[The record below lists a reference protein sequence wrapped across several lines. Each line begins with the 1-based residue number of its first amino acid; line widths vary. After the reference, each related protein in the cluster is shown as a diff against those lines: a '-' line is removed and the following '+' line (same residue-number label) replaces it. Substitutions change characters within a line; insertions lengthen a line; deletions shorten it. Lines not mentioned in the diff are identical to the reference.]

1 MKVKL
6 VGRSRAKRALYAAA
20 KAAVQVSRSAWV
32 TVPLGVILAQ
42 NTLMD
47 DATPELPWM
56 ATRTVPAGPIRWATG
71 QPRWVTRRPASS
83 SGSRNADPRTRVS
96 RGRLQTSRRTRGDP
110 DSARVREGAD
120 CTP

>member
-83 SGSRNADPRTRVS
+83 PGSRNAAHPSEPRTPPDVPS
-96 RGRLQTSRRTRGDP
+96 DP
-110 DSARVREGAD
+110 GGS
-120 CTP
+120 